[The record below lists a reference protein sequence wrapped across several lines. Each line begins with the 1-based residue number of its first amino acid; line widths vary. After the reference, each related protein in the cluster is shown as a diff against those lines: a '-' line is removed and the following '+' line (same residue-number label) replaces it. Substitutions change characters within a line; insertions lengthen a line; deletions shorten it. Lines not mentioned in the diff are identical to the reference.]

1 MHDED
6 KMIYKLKVHRDFI
19 GWDYRAIK
27 GRRHF
32 SKRTTGNDRKGDIL
46 LINQADVPRVQEIIR
61 EINKNTSVSYCHGIH

>member
-19 GWDYRAIK
+19 GWIIEQLKEEGISA
-27 GRRHF
+27 
-32 SKRTTGNDRKGDIL
+32 KRTTGNDRKGDIL

-61 EINKNTSVSYCHGIH
+61 EINKKYKR

>member
-19 GWDYRAIK
+19 GWVIEQLKEEGISA
-27 GRRHF
+27 
-32 SKRTTGNDRKGDIL
+32 KRTTGNDKKGDIL

-61 EINKNTSVSYCHGIH
+61 EINKKYKR